1 MSVLGGR
8 SKSSPAAPRAF
19 FAAVPLA
26 TMMLSAGCTCGS
38 GPYEGDYFDGDR
50 PAPLKDTKFA
60 ESEKSDPKLAGCAD
74 GQREGCTRPGRT
86 HGKRDRQHAFAHRK

>member
-8 SKSSPAAPRAF
+8 SSSPKAF
-19 FAAVPLA
+19 FAAIPLA

-50 PAPLKDTKFA
+50 PGPADYKYAEGTKG
-60 ESEKSDPKLAGCAD
+60 DPKVVGCAD
-74 GQREGCTRPGRT
+74 GQREG
-86 HGKRDRQHAFAHRK
+86 FADVTKNPRVAGCVGT